1 MMKPKFQVGDLVR
14 IRKDI
19 PNCGYGPD
27 GVYCNEDMYAH
38 RGKEFEIKS
47 FFGIEP
53 YLRYLLVDHSQS
65 FMGEWVWEE
74 SFLEPVEAN
83 IEVDATPLL

>member
-1 MMKPKFQVGDLVR
+1 MKPKFQVGDLVR

-47 FFGIEP
+47 FFGIEH

-65 FMGEWVWEE
+65 FRDLWVWEE
-74 SFLEPVEAN
+74 SFLELVETSV
-83 IEVDATPLL
+83 EVDATLLL